1 MKNINSEANMTIQH
15 ATSQGPKSQ
24 FPALFGFGVVLLRG
38 NPLDEAAAHF
48 CHLICA
54 LTGEVFKFAP
64 SIILACCQALGNY
77 ILAHQQLFLS
87 VQTLLSFRQLLHFI
101 YGAA

>member
-1 MKNINSEANMTIQH
+1 MTIQH

-24 FPALFGFGVVLLRG
+24 FPARFGFGVVLLRG

-64 SIILACCQALGNY
+64 GIILACCQALGNY
-77 ILAHQQLFLS
+77 ILAHQQLLLS

>member
-1 MKNINSEANMTIQH
+1 MAIQH
-15 ATSQGPKSQ
+15 TTSQGPKSQ
-24 FPALFGFGVVLLRG
+24 LPALFGFGLLLLRG
-38 NPLDEAAAHF
+38 NPLDEAAAHL

-54 LTGEVFKFAP
+54 LTGELFKFAP
-64 SIILACCQALGNY
+64 SIILAGCHALGSY

-101 YGAA
+101 CGAA

>member
-1 MKNINSEANMTIQH
+1 MAIQH
-15 ATSQGPKSQ
+15 TTSQAAKLHLS
-24 FPALFGFGVVLLRG
+24 AIFGFGAASYLRV
-38 NPLDEAAAHF
+38 NPLDEAAAHL

-54 LTGEVFKFAP
+54 LTGELFKFAP
-64 SIILACCQALGNY
+64 SIILAGCHALGSC

-101 YGAA
+101 CGAA